1 MRYSLQKQL
10 SGYGRHAV
18 IIRREMKE
26 KANLNWRGDGEFVHG
41 GENGCGRLLSRRDG
55 SMYTSQMSIKVPPCW

>member
-1 MRYSLQKQL
+1 M
-10 SGYGRHAV
+10 

-41 GENGCGRLLSRRDG
+41 GENGYGRLLSRRDG
-55 SMYTSQMSIKVPPCW
+55 SIYTSQMSIKGTSMLVSVAGKAKELEIR